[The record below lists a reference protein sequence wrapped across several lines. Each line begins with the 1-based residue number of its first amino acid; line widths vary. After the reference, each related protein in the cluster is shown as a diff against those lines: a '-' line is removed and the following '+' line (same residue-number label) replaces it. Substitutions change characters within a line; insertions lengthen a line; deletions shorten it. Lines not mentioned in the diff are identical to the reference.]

1 MTKTKLCLQN
11 IAVFIVLGVLGVIV
25 PSTGG
30 IVTSLISLLL
40 SAVVFF
46 AFAVFG
52 ERKAFF
58 GTKLFENKQ
67 EVKNVLLNFAFIVL
81 IRLVLNIVS
90 KILCFFFNLALV
102 IDAVFLLA
110 FWVVLVVVISV
121 KNKYVIANK
130 STLFITLAVSFV
142 AAVIYFIVCWFLMY
156 GNSLLLS
163 VVSGDFLQYLNLFVI
178 FKFISLSAL
187 VADTIIGSMAI
198 VFFASCNKKEM

>member
-11 IAVFIVLGVLGVIV
+11 IAVFIVLGVLGFIV
-25 PSTGG
+25 PPTGG
-30 IVTSLISLLL
+30 IVTSMISLLL
-40 SAVVFF
+40 SAVVLF

-58 GTKLFENKQ
+58 GTKLFENNQ

-81 IRLVLNIVS
+81 IRLALNIVS
-90 KILCFFFNLALV
+90 KILAAFFFNLSVVL
-102 IDAVFLLA
+102 DAVFLLA

-130 STLFITLAVSFV
+130 STLFITLAVSVV
-142 AAVIYFIVCWFLMY
+142 AALAYFFVCLYLISGISYALEDGGFAGYIFL
-156 GNSLLLS
+156 SLAML
-163 VVSGDFLQYLNLFVI
+163 Y
-178 FKFISLSAL
+178 ISISTL
-187 VADTIIGSMAI
+187 VADTIIGSMVI

>member
-11 IAVFIVLGVLGVIV
+11 IAVFIVLGVLGFIV

-40 SAVVFF
+40 SAVVLF

-90 KILCFFFNLALV
+90 KILAAFFFNLSVV

-130 STLFITLAVSFV
+130 STLFITLVVSVV
-142 AAVIYFIVCWFLMY
+142 AALAYFFVCLYFISGISYALEDGGFAGYIFL
-156 GNSLLLS
+156 SLAML
-163 VVSGDFLQYLNLFVI
+163 Y
-178 FKFISLSAL
+178 ISISAL

>member
-11 IAVFIVLGVLGVIV
+11 IAVFIVLGVLGFIV

-81 IRLVLNIVS
+81 IRLALNIIS
-90 KILCFFFNLALV
+90 KILGVFFFNLALV

-130 STLFITLAVSFV
+130 STLFITLVVSVV
-142 AAVIYFIVCWFLMY
+142 AALAYFFVCLYLISGISYALEDGGFAGYIFL
-156 GNSLLLS
+156 SLAML
-163 VVSGDFLQYLNLFVI
+163 Y
-178 FKFISLSAL
+178 ISISAL

>member
-11 IAVFIVLGVLGVIV
+11 IAVFIVLGVLGFIV

-40 SAVVFF
+40 SAVVLF

-81 IRLVLNIVS
+81 IRLALNIVS
-90 KILCFFFNLALV
+90 KILAAFFFNLSVVL
-102 IDAVFLLA
+102 DAVFLLA

-130 STLFITLAVSFV
+130 STLFITLVVSVV
-142 AAVIYFIVCWFLMY
+142 AALAYFFVCLYLISGISYALEDGGFAGYIFL
-156 GNSLLLS
+156 SLAML
-163 VVSGDFLQYLNLFVI
+163 Y
-178 FKFISLSAL
+178 ISISAL